1 MKLISMTAFVLKK
14 GEVLKYKNDIE
25 SVRNYANFLKQPLKL
40 EMFVPCDEDG
50 NAFNDFQLEILN
62 SDDGV
67 TELRKAYQQAKEKVL
82 FENREEFRDWDY
94 TDVENSKIEDLI
106 TDGFEY
112 VLNEN
117 AIKQFNL

>member
-1 MKLISMTAFVLKK
+1 
-14 GEVLKYKNDIE
+14 
-25 SVRNYANFLKQPLKL
+25 
-40 EMFVPCDEDG
+40 
-50 NAFNDFQLEILN
+50 
-62 SDDGV
+62 
-67 TELRKAYQQAKEKVL
+67 L